1 MKRLKII
8 LLFFVVNFAVNAQTF
23 YCTKTIKLKDCKVS
37 FANSTTSIWA
47 QLDAKTMTW
56 SVDQVGSYVIK
67 DGNTQ
72 VTIKNDGCLT
82 SPTFVALKDSLNSW
96 QSQCVGSG
104 GTVIPIPLIVENIG
118 IDTVRVIDS
127 VRVWFERNLDTSNQG
142 VLNNINAT
150 LNDSIRVYFADKA
163 FISDTANQGIL
174 NGIFDLLLD
183 SLDKNVFI
191 NNDSLRVYFQ
201 DKPFVSDTAN
211 QFILSQIHDL
221 LVDSLDKNIFI
232 NNDSIR
238 VYFEQLASDT
248 ANKGI
253 LQAIHNILS
262 DSLSKHTTI
271 LNDSLKVWF
280 SQPIETKT
288 DTANQAILQAI
299 YTQLVDSL
307 DKTIFVLNDSL
318 RVYFNQVPQISD
330 TANQGV
336 LNSIFNLL
344 LDSLDKQLYVLN
356 PYIDSA
362 IVRRMDTIIDRLT
375 TTEKLDTLK
384 GLVYTA
390 SAKVRTNRDTLYN
403 CKSISFGRKSTA
415 SGTLILTFE
424 NGESESFNV
433 ANDDLPAWVNGEF
446 ISYLDYNATG
456 TVGLIVNTLG
466 CSQTDTEICAKVKP
480 IFDCDLVIPIT
491 CLGWQSASGVWQTI
505 SGCWNTGQ

>member
-8 LLFFVVNFAVNAQTF
+8 LLFLCINVAVNGQSF
-23 YCTKTIKLKDCKVS
+23 YCTKTISQENCKLNFTNNALTK
-37 FANSTTSIWA
+37 WA
-47 QLDAKTMTW
+47 QLDLKTTTW
-56 SVDQVGSYVIK
+56 SVDQIGSIVIK

-142 VLNNINAT
+142 VLN
-150 LNDSIRVYFADKA
+150 
-163 FISDTANQGIL
+163 
-174 NGIFDLLLD
+174 
-183 SLDKNVFI
+183 
-191 NNDSLRVYFQ
+191 
-201 DKPFVSDTAN
+201 
-211 QFILSQIHDL
+211 
-221 LVDSLDKNIFI
+221 
-232 NNDSIR
+232 
-238 VYFEQLASDT
+238 
-248 ANKGI
+248 
-253 LQAIHNILS
+253 
-262 DSLSKHTTI
+262 
-271 LNDSLKVWF
+271 
-280 SQPIETKT
+280 
-288 DTANQAILQAI
+288 
-299 YTQLVDSL
+299 
-307 DKTIFVLNDSL
+307 
-318 RVYFNQVPQISD
+318 
-330 TANQGV
+330 
-336 LNSIFNLL
+336 SIFNLL
-344 LDSLDKQLYVLN
+344 LDSLDKQLYILN

-424 NGESESFNV
+424 NGESESFDI

-456 TVGLIVNTLG
+456 AVGLIVNTLG

-491 CLGWQSASGVWQTI
+491 CLGWQSASGVWQTL

>member
-37 FANSTTSIWA
+37 FANSTTAIWA
-47 QLDAKTMTW
+47 QLDAKTLTW

-142 VLNNINAT
+142 ILNAINAT
-150 LNDSIRVYFADKA
+150 LNDSIRVYF
-163 FISDTANQGIL
+163 
-174 NGIFDLLLD
+174 
-183 SLDKNVFI
+183 
-191 NNDSLRVYFQ
+191 ND
-201 DKPFVSDTAN
+201 
-211 QFILSQIHDL
+211 
-221 LVDSLDKNIFI
+221 
-232 NNDSIR
+232 
-238 VYFEQLASDT
+238 
-248 ANKGI
+248 
-253 LQAIHNILS
+253 
-262 DSLSKHTTI
+262 
-271 LNDSLKVWF
+271 
-280 SQPIETKT
+280 
-288 DTANQAILQAI
+288 
-299 YTQLVDSL
+299 
-307 DKTIFVLNDSL
+307 
-318 RVYFNQVPQISD
+318 VPQISD
-330 TANQGV
+330 TANSAI
-336 LNSIFNLL
+336 LNAIYGLL

-362 IVRRMDTIIDRLT
+362 LVRRLDSVLVKLT
-375 TTEKLDTLK
+375 STPTLDTLK
-384 GLVYTA
+384 ALTYTA
-390 SAKVRTNRDTLYN
+390 IAKVRTNRDTLYN
-403 CKSISFGRKSTA
+403 CKSLSFGRKANA

-424 NGESESFNV
+424 NGESESFDV

-446 ISYLDYNATG
+446 ISYLDYNATSA
-456 TVGLIVNTLG
+456 VGLIVNTLG
-466 CSQTDTEICAKVKP
+466 CSQTSTEICAKVKP
-480 IFDCDLVIPIT
+480 IFDCELNIPIG
-491 CLGWQSASGVWQTI
+491 CLGWQSASGVWKTI

>member
-1 MKRLKII
+1 M
-8 LLFFVVNFAVNAQTF
+8 AVNGQSF
-23 YCTKTIKLKDCKVS
+23 YCTKTISQENCKIN
-37 FANSTTSIWA
+37 FTNSTTAIWA

-127 VRVWFERNLDTSNQG
+127 VRVWFERNLDTS
-142 VLNNINAT
+142 
-150 LNDSIRVYFADKA
+150 
-163 FISDTANQGIL
+163 
-174 NGIFDLLLD
+174 
-183 SLDKNVFI
+183 
-191 NNDSLRVYFQ
+191 
-201 DKPFVSDTAN
+201 
-211 QFILSQIHDL
+211 
-221 LVDSLDKNIFI
+221 
-232 NNDSIR
+232 
-238 VYFEQLASDT
+238 
-248 ANKGI
+248 
-253 LQAIHNILS
+253 
-262 DSLSKHTTI
+262 
-271 LNDSLKVWF
+271 
-280 SQPIETKT
+280 
-288 DTANQAILQAI
+288 
-299 YTQLVDSL
+299 
-307 DKTIFVLNDSL
+307 
-318 RVYFNQVPQISD
+318 
-330 TANQGV
+330 NQGV

-446 ISYLDYNATG
+446 ISYIDYNATG
-456 TVGLIVNTLG
+456 AVGLIVNTLG

-480 IFDCDLVIPIT
+480 IFDCELVVPIT
-491 CLGWQSASGVWQTI
+491 CNGWQSASGVWQTL